1 MVDRM
6 RGKVAIVTGAAGT
19 IGQAVALLFARE
31 GCGLVLASSAPSERA
46 ARLEAALQPL
56 GSPFTFLYGDAR
68 DEGTAQRTVD
78 AALALGGRLDAL
90 INNAAVDYHSEI
102 PETPAADFDR
112 VMDVNVRGPVLMM
125 KHAIPAMERQG
136 GGAIVN
142 VTSRLAMVGLRT
154 QAVYCGTKGALVS
167 MTRAMALD
175 HAHANVRINC
185 VCPGPINGP
194 MMRDWFEE
202 QDDPAG
208 FERRVLAT
216 IPLGRLG
223 EADEVAKSILFL
235 ASDDSSYITGAT
247 LLVDGGYTA
256 A

>member
-1 MVDRM
+1 MDRM
-6 RGKVAIVTGAAGT
+6 RGKVAIITGAAGT

-31 GCGLVLASSAPSERA
+31 GARLVLASSTPSQRS
-46 ARLEAALQPL
+46 ARLESALADQ
-56 GSPFTFLYGDAR
+56 GAEVTFVYGDAR
-68 DEGTAQRTVD
+68 EEETARRTVE

-102 PETPAADFDR
+102 PATPAADFDR
-112 VMDVNVRGPVLMM
+112 VMEVNVRGPVLLM
-125 KHAIPAMERQG
+125 KHAIPAMARHG

-154 QAVYCGTKGALVS
+154 QAVYCGSKGALVS

-175 HAHANVRINC
+175 HAHEKVRVNC
-185 VCPGPINGP
+185 ICPGPINGP
-194 MMRDWFEE
+194 MMHDWFQE
-202 QDDPAG
+202 QENPAE
-208 FERRVLAT
+208 FEQRVLAT

-223 EADEVAKSILFL
+223 EAEEVAKSILFL

-256 A
+256 G